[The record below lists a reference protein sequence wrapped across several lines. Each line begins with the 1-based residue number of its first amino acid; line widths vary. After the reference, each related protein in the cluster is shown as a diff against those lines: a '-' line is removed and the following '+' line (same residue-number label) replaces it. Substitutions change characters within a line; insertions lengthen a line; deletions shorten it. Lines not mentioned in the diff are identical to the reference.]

1 MNFPKKLMTKL
12 IIQNNYLF
20 RIFLPSF
27 FHEAYK
33 SKIPQKKTYSKNIC
47 VCTVCD
53 NNYIPGLII
62 LIESILEYNY
72 WFNLPFYIFMDSDKK
87 INSKTRVVLTT
98 YLTGILPDIPQIKL
112 ICDENNISLH

>member
-72 WFNLPFYIFMDSDKK
+72 WFNLPFYIFMDSEKK
-87 INSKTRVVLTT
+87 NK
-98 YLTGILPDIPQIKL
+98 
-112 ICDENNISLH
+112 